1 MVFSFDNFVGSVL
14 KSSCTSV
21 YTPVFRALPPRSR
34 TKISIFKVFLIL
46 MLPAIA
52 VAGTRED
59 IETLRSGQAELTQRL
74 ERIETLLQNQG
85 LVEMAQQ
92 LQSLQTELQE
102 LRGDVEKHTNEL
114 DGLQRR
120 QRELYLDIDRRLND
134 LQLQSNVAAPSA
146 ANGTAA
152 TSETVPPAGV
162 QGGDQERAGY
172 MNAFEI
178 LRESRYAE
186 SIQSFTQ
193 FLEQYPNGKYS
204 NNAQYWLAEAYYASG
219 DMEKALTE
227 FEKVIDLYPSSSKI
241 PDAKLKLGY
250 THYELGQWAKARDA
264 LTGIM
269 TTYPNSSFA
278 LLAEKRLNRMT
289 QEGH

>member
-1 MVFSFDNFVGSVL
+1 MRHAKHSLICIFCL
-14 KSSCTSV
+14 LW
-21 YTPVFRALPPRSR
+21 LPG
-34 TKISIFKVFLIL
+34 T
-46 MLPAIA
+46 A
-52 VAGTRED
+52 VSGTRED
-59 IETLRSGQAELTQRL
+59 IQALQTGQSELTQRL
-74 ERIETLLQNQG
+74 DRIESLLQNQG
-85 LVEMAQQ
+85 LVELMQQ

-102 LRGDVEKHTNEL
+102 LRGDVEKHSNEIE
-114 DGLQRR
+114 GMQKR

-134 LQLQSNVAAPSA
+134 LQLQPNAAAPA
-146 ANGTAA
+146 ANTNGNSPPEDAGT
-152 TSETVPPAGV
+152 PPAAPA

-186 SIQSFTQ
+186 AIQAFTL
-193 FLEQYPNGKYS
+193 FLQQYPGGKYA

-219 DMEKALTE
+219 NMEKALVE
-227 FEKVIDLYPSSSKI
+227 FEKVIELFPSSSKI

-250 THYELGQWAKARDA
+250 TYYELGQWAKARDV
-264 LTGIM
+264 LTGVM
-269 TTYPNSSFA
+269 TSYPNSSFA